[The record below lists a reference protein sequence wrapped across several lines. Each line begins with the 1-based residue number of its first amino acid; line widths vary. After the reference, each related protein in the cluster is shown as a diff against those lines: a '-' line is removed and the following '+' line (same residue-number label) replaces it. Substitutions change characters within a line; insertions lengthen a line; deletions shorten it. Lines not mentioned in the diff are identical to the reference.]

1 MTATREQMIEA
12 VRKDPN
18 VGRGSCASIDECYT
32 DEELWEVIKD
42 ASTEAEAVKA
52 AYEVEG
58 LRLEAALNARWGEDD
73 DPQLK
78 AWQDWQERTGE

>member
-1 MTATREQMIEA
+1 MATKAEMIEA

-32 DEELWEVIKD
+32 DDELWEDILQGCTT
-42 ASTEAEAVKA
+42 TEGAVKA
-52 AYEVEG
+52 AYEREG
-58 LRLEAALNARWGEDD
+58 LRREAALNARWGEDD

-78 AWQDWQERTGE
+78 DWQDWQERTGE